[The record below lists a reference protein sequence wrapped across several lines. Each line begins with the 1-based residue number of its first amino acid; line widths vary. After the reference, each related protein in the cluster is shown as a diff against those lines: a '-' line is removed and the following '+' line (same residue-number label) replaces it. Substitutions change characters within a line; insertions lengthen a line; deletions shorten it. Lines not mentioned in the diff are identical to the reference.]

1 MTLNNFVNVAL
12 VAMILFFAA
21 SIGFVLH
28 RIDTLDARVSNIEA
42 AR

>member
-1 MTLNNFVNVAL
+1 MKKDFASIALVAL
-12 VAMILFFAA
+12 VLFFAA

-28 RIDTLDARVSNIEA
+28 RIDALDARVSNIEA

>member
-1 MTLNNFVNVAL
+1 MIPRYESIFLFVL
-12 VAMILFFAA
+12 VIFFAA

>member
-1 MTLNNFVNVAL
+1 MQNNFINIVLVAL
-12 VAMILFFAA
+12 VLFFAA

-28 RIDTLDARVSNIEA
+28 RIDALDARVNNIEA

>member
-12 VAMILFFAA
+12 VAVIIFFAA

-28 RIDTLDARVSNIEA
+28 RIDALDAR
-42 AR
+42 R